1 MEAIIKIQD
10 LKNQFAQKTGYEDW
24 YDYLSYCKSN
34 GFDESEIGY
43 NDLIKFCCKHY
54 VQEALK
60 QASEK
65 AKWDC
70 NTRQSHFGDMNRG
83 NYDFADTGGDGDIY
97 QVHEIFVDKKSIL
110 NAYSLENIK

>member
-1 MEAIIKIQD
+1 MEAIISAEEFSKKYTRLRSSVALKD
-10 LKNQFAQKTGYEDW
+10 LTNFAVEFAK
-24 YDYLSYCKSN
+24 L
-34 GFDESEIGY
+34 
-43 NDLIKFCCKHY
+43 H
-54 VQEALK
+54 VQQALK